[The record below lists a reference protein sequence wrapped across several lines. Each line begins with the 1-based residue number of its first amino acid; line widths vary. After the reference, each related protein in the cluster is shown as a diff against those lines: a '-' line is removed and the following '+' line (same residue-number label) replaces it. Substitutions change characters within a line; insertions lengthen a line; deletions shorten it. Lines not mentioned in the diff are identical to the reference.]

1 MSHQQADPI
10 FPVPEL
16 DMKEGVNMVLID
28 FVGERRA
35 LREYLTLM
43 PNGG

>member
-16 DMKEGVNMVLID
+16 DIKKGVNMVLID
-28 FVGERRA
+28 FVGERWA

-43 PNGG
+43 PNGS